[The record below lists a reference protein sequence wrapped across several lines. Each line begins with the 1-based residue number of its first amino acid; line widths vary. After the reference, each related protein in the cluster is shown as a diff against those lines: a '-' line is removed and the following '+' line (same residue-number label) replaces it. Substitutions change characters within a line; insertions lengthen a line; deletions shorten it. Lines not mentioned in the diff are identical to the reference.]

1 MCAIFGSFDK
11 EKFEELATANQYRG
25 DYSWSVTQFVTGAFK
40 HYRDGETVFSSRMRK
55 SLGEFPS
62 ITWDR
67 DYFKEYDSTLY
78 KTYWLGHVQAPTT
91 QSKDMH
97 PSCIR
102 QDMLWHNGIIK
113 EYQIKEWQDGYGGL
127 SWDTELLHRHIL
139 LGGYLDDVDGTF
151 SCARYDGEQV
161 TLFRNEISPL
171 FYDGDLNISSVQ
183 FNESWWET
191 EAGVNYKMDFHNK
204 VLEPLNRFETKE
216 NPYWFGEIE

>member
-11 EKFEELATANQYRG
+11 EKFVELAAANQYRG

-40 HYRDGETVFSSRMRK
+40 HYRDGERANSKMIK
-55 SLGEFPS
+55 SLGEFQLEG
-62 ITWDR
+62 WDNQ
-67 DYFKEYDSTLY
+67 FIEYDPVLY

-91 QSKDMH
+91 TSVEMH

-102 QDMLWHNGIIK
+102 KDMLWHNGIIK
-113 EYQIKEWQDGYGGL
+113 EYQVKEWQDGYGGL

-139 LGGYLDDVDGTF
+139 LGGVLDDVDGTF
-151 SCARYDGEQV
+151 SCARYDGDQV

-183 FNESWWET
+183 FDTSWWET
-191 EAGVNYKMDFHNK
+191 EAGVNYKMDFQNK
-204 VLEPLNRFETKE
+204 VLEPLGRFETKE